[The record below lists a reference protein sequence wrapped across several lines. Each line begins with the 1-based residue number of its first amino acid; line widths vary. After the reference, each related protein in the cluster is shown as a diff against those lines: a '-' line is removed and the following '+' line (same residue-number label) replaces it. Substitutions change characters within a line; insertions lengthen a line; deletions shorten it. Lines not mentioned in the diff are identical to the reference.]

1 MKRIIPIIIGTLAIT
16 ACGGTKTVY
25 VDKTDA
31 PETTAK
37 VVKTTDAPIATPA
50 PTLPAW
56 SEEDEFLYDVESS
69 YGGVI
74 YVDDQQMIDTART
87 VCDGLLSGMSGNE
100 VVWAITNAGGDSDLV
115 IAVVAAAVANF
126 CPSQMYKFG

>member
-1 MKRIIPIIIGTLAIT
+1 MKKIIITTATLLALT
-16 ACGGTKTVY
+16 ACGSKTVY
-25 VDKTDA
+25 VTDTEA
-31 PETTAK
+31 PNTTVK
-37 VVKTTDAPIATPA
+37 VTKTTDAPVTTPA

-74 YVDDQQMIDTART
+74 YVDDQTMIDTART